1 RCRPAYLS
9 GNGPR
14 PQDPGGRH
22 RHAPAPPAADVIGSW
37 LVKLALGLAL
47 VGFLI
52 VELGSPLL
60 TKATLD
66 GTAHDAANDA
76 AHEYFQDHDPDKAQQ
91 LAGQDAD
98 NGHAHLERFSIDDQG
113 VVHVTLSKQA
123 RSYVL
128 YRFQQT
134 KGWYNVRVSA
144 SAVPK

>member
-1 RCRPAYLS
+1 VIS
-9 GNGPR
+9 G
-14 PQDPGGRH
+14 
-22 RHAPAPPAADVIGSW
+22 W
-37 LVKLALGLAL
+37 LVKIVVALAI
-47 VGFLI
+47 VGFLV

-66 GTAHDAANDA
+66 GTAHDAADDA

-91 LAGQDAD
+91 TAVEDAE

-128 YRFQQT
+128 HRFKQT
-134 KGWYNVRVSA
+134 KDWYNVRVSV